1 MLLCR
6 SKYLLNRFKK
16 AVRLQGYAYTINGK
30 SSLESD
36 ATKAIEDWEK
46 DKERQRTLSSSTSN
60 LSHFI
65 YKKIKVKRTTPSKFE
80 DLGLPEGS
88 ENKDWM
94 EVLRGI
100 PSDER
105 EYIRSCLRNGE
116 KFSDKP
122 RITISTIH
130 QKRWGS
136 RQCCIDN

>member
-1 MLLCR
+1 MR
-6 SKYLLNRFKK
+6 K
-16 AVRLQGYAYTINGK
+16 GK
-30 SSLESD
+30 E
-36 ATKAIEDWEK
+36 
-46 DKERQRTLSSSTSN
+46 LSQHSTSN

-130 QKRWGS
+130 QSKGGEA
-136 RQCCIDN
+136 DNVVLITDMGRLSWEALGTDEEQRVWYVAITRTRKNLFIVRPRGLRHFAI